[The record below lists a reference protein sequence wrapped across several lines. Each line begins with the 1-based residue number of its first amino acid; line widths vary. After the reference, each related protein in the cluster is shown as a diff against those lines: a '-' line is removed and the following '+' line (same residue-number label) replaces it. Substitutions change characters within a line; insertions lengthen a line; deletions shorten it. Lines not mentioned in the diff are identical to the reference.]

1 MSPSEQTGKP
11 SRCSKME
18 LLSLDLQGVTC
29 SSKVFGYLSH
39 CRLLA
44 CQQLVRKR
52 VYIDLQ
58 ATMSASTLNRIK
70 DTRVLAFSN
79 CESEESWLVSVENL
93 RDLDLAKSLEAMVFV
108 DCRAVFA
115 APLSFLALR
124 RDCLEQS
131 EDVERKQD
139 KPTVAWSPTNCNG
152 RLLSAI
158 RSRSAVA

>member
-18 LLSLDLQGVTC
+18 LLSLDMQGVTC

-58 ATMSASTLNRIK
+58 TMSASTSNRK
-70 DTRVLAFSN
+70 DALVLALSN
-79 CESEESWLVSVENL
+79 CESEESWLVSVETL
-93 RDLDLAKSLEAMVFV
+93 RDLDLAKSREAMLFV